1 MKLVRLAAAA
11 LALIALVVLSF
22 RTTCTT
28 SVAAPPVPCTTS
40 SLGRAF
46 DGQFHL
52 ASIENYGCEGTWA
65 YVWATV
71 GTGEQA
77 IGVTQVL
84 LYEPRFSRWVIV
96 PRTTY
101 CKSTILPSVI
111 YRQGC
116 FSN

>member
-1 MKLVRLAAAA
+1 MKLIRLIAAGA
-11 LALIALVVLSF
+11 LLVALVVLSF
-22 RTTCTT
+22 QTTCTT
-28 SVAAPPVPCTTS
+28 ASAVPPVPCTTAP
-40 SLGRAF
+40 LGSAF

-52 ASIENYGCEGTWA
+52 ASIQNFGCEGEWA

-71 GTGEQA
+71 GTGEEA

-84 LYEPRFSRWVIV
+84 AYDARRARWAIVSRA
-96 PRTTY
+96 TD
-101 CKSTILPSVI
+101 CKATILPSVI

>member
-1 MKLVRLAAAA
+1 MKSVRLGVAA
-11 LALIALVVLSF
+11 LVLVALVVLSF
-22 RTTCTT
+22 RTTSSSATA
-28 SVAAPPVPCTTS
+28 VPPVPCTTAA
-40 SLGRAF
+40 LGQAF

-52 ASIENYGCEGTWA
+52 SSIQNYGCEGTWA

-77 IGVTQVL
+77 IGVTEVL
-84 LYEPRFSRWVIV
+84 AYGTGAQRWTLVA
-96 PRTTY
+96 RATD
-101 CKSTILPSVI
+101 CKASILPSVV